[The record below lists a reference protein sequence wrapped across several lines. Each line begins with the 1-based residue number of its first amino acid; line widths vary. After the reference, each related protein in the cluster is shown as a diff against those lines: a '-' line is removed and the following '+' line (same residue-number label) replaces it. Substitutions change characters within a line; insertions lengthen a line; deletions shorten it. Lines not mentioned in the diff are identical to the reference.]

1 MIQISTKGYLNEH
14 EKLLFK
20 FSEHSVGKIL
30 LVFPHSFSEQ
40 KMAIQ
45 MRYNNQYYL
54 LNGSKQLLQW
64 LWGGWV
70 TFYYS
75 DVNLLTNE

>member
-1 MIQISTKGYLNEH
+1 VIQISTKGYLNEH

-40 KMAIQ
+40 KMGIQ
-45 MRYNNQYYL
+45 MRYNNHYYL
-54 LNGSKQLLQW
+54 LNGSKQIIAVVMGWLGYILL
-64 LWGGWV
+64 L
-70 TFYYS
+70 
-75 DVNLLTNE
+75 